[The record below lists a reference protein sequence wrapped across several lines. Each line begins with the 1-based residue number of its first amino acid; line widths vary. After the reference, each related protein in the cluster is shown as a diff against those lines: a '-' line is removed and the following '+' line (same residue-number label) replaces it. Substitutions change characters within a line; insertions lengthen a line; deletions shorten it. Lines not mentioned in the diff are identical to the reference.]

1 MQESQILTNLTSL
14 ISTSF
19 VMLSSLLIGMTKR
32 TIVNANATVMFS
44 HNVFDLVL
52 HAKTNDYIMNT
63 HHIMVILGV
72 LYYAFF
78 MELNQEAKEY
88 ISWIF
93 LAEFTSFFNALRYN
107 LASTSYYIYAKAL
120 FGAVFLVIRGY
131 STFGV
136 IQWVIH
142 NRHNEHILAYSVIS
156 ILYTLLNLIWG
167 GMIIN
172 QCIHQRFVIGKM
184 LGFHYRTRRIQSRI

>member
-32 TIVNANATVMFS
+32 TVVNANASVMFS

-52 HAKTNDYIMNT
+52 HAKKNDYIMNT
-63 HHIMVILGV
+63 HHIMVIFGV

-88 ISWIF
+88 ISWIL

-131 STFGV
+131 STAGV

-142 NRHNEHILAYSVIS
+142 NRHNEHIFAYSVIS
-156 ILYTLLNLIWG
+156 VLYTLLNLIWG

-172 QCIHQRFVIGKM
+172 QCIHQRLDHQAQAPM
-184 LGFHYRTRRIQSRI
+184 